1 MAESPSPEAAAHL
14 MRILVRAGIIAVVVL
29 LGWVGYSKLVEA
41 EPSRARTLSK
51 DGPAVDADQDAPP
64 MAQVVLTLS
73 DLPRGWSSLAAPTN
87 AGICDGR
94 VPETVIVPTA
104 TQSATFT
111 QDETQAVISST
122 VDEFANVDTAKAFM
136 DLAARVIDSC
146 RDSSANGTTTHLTPL
161 EFPRFGDDTFAAALT
176 SQTGQGSLRGE
187 LVYLRK
193 GSRVAAVAS
202 IQLRAEPVDED
213 LLQLL
218 VGRVSNRLS
227 TKARITGTLPTDR
240 PKGEETLPGE

>member
-1 MAESPSPEAAAHL
+1 MAQPSSPEVASL
-14 MRILVRAGIIAVVVL
+14 VRILVRAGAIALVVL
-29 LGWVGYSKLVEA
+29 VVWVGYSKLVAA
-41 EPSRARTLSK
+41 EPDRARTLSK
-51 DGPAVDADQDAPP
+51 DAPAVATDRDAPP
-64 MAQVVLTLS
+64 LAQVVLTLS

-104 TQSATFT
+104 SQSATFT
-111 QDETQAVISST
+111 QDETQAIISST
-122 VDEFANVDTAKAFM
+122 VDDFADEDTAKAFL

-161 EFPRFGDDTFAAALT
+161 RFPRFGDDTFAAALSST
-176 SQTGQGSLRGE
+176 TAQGSLRGE
-187 LVYLRK
+187 LVYLRH
-193 GSRVAAVAS
+193 GTRVATVTS
-202 IQLRAEPVDED
+202 IQLTDDPVDED

-227 TKARITGTLPTDR
+227 RKARPTATLPSEQ
-240 PKGEETLPGE
+240 PQGEATLPGE

>member
-1 MAESPSPEAAAHL
+1 
-14 MRILVRAGIIAVVVL
+14 VVL
-29 LGWVGYSKLVEA
+29 VGWVGYSRLVEA
-41 EPSRARTLSK
+41 EPGRARTLDKSAA
-51 DGPAVDADQDAPP
+51 PVDADEDAPP
-64 MAQVVLTLS
+64 LGQVVLTLS

-94 VPETVIVPTA
+94 IPETVIVPTA

-111 QDETQAVISST
+111 QDDTQAVISST
-122 VDEFANVDTAKAFM
+122 IDDFPNVDTARAFM
-136 DLAARVIDSC
+136 DLSARVIDSC

-176 SQTGQGSLRGE
+176 SETAQGALRGD
-187 LVYLRK
+187 LVYLRE
-193 GSRVAAVAS
+193 GTRVATIAS
-202 IQLRAEPVDED
+202 IQLTKEPVDED

-227 TKARITGTLPTDR
+227 MKARITGTLPSGQ
-240 PKGEETLPGE
+240 PKGEATLPGE